1 MIDGTVIQFW
11 VKGTWRLTDALWTVS
26 LDVDIFADA
35 YCLGWGRGSEAKSD
49 EWLLQIAL
57 RNGCP
62 QDWGLV
68 EFIGEEDA
76 ERTAQNLDGYTL
88 HGHRI
93 RVAYYIPGVRAINL
107 YLKLLN
113 DGVSH

>member
-1 MIDGTVIQFW
+1 MCV
-11 VKGTWRLTDALWTVS
+11 
-26 LDVDIFADA
+26 
-35 YCLGWGRGSEAKSD
+35 CLC
-49 EWLLQIAL
+49 LQIAL

-68 EFIGEEDA
+68 EFTNEDDA
-76 ERTAQNLDGYTL
+76 ERTQQTLDGHVL

-113 DGVSH
+113 DGVSLFDYLLVCTLN